1 MNNEVKDAIRD
12 TQYETIMET
21 LCIDEMAEVIAAS
34 TAQIK
39 EKIDSHN
46 KLIAAAFGVEDID
59 NTTNDSG
66 NQLRQALYETIE
78 VLEET
83 RKVFKSKR
91 LETLR
96 KKLMKILM
104 ET

>member
-1 MNNEVKDAIRD
+1 MKTPD
-12 TQYETIMET
+12 TDNLTEA
-21 LCIDEMAEVIAAS
+21 LAVSAS
-34 TAQIK
+34 QLK
-39 EKIDSHN
+39 EKVDSHN
-46 KLIAAAFGVEDID
+46 KLIAAAFGVEDIG
-59 NTTNDSG
+59 NTTTESG
-66 NQLRQALYETIE
+66 NQLRQALYETIK

-83 RKVFKSKR
+83 RKAFKSKR

>member
-1 MNNEVKDAIRD
+1 
-12 TQYETIMET
+12 MET
-21 LCIDEMAEVIAAS
+21 LCIDKMAEVIAAS
-34 TAQIK
+34 AAQLK

-59 NTTNDSG
+59 DTTNDSG
-66 NQLRQALYETIE
+66 VQLRQALYETVE

-96 KKLMKILM
+96 RKLMKILM

>member
-1 MNNEVKDAIRD
+1 MKIPDSDNLTEALAVS
-12 TQYETIMET
+12 
-21 LCIDEMAEVIAAS
+21 AS
-34 TAQIK
+34 QLK
-39 EKIDSHN
+39 EKIDYHN
-46 KLIAAAFGVEDID
+46 KLIAAAFGVEDVG
-59 NTTNDSG
+59 NTTSESG
-66 NQLRQALYETIE
+66 NQLRQALYETIK

-83 RKVFKSKR
+83 RKAFKSKR

>member
-1 MNNEVKDAIRD
+1 
-12 TQYETIMET
+12 MET
-21 LCIDEMAEVIAAS
+21 LSIDKMAEALAAS
-34 TAQIK
+34 AAQLK
-39 EKIDSHN
+39 EKVDSHN

-66 NQLRQALYETIE
+66 DQLRGALYETIE
-78 VLEET
+78 VLEEIRET
-83 RKVFKSKR
+83 FKSKR